1 MKKIFFNLFSIS
13 IIFLLLS
20 LGTWQLVRLQWKQ
33 ELILEI
39 KKSTNQKARVFQSA
53 SNKNF
58 QKVKLEGKL
67 LKQNYF
73 IYRLSEKGKYGFDLL
88 SILQLDS
95 SNLILIKRGWT
106 RKIDDT
112 LKLNNTEETSVF
124 EGVLYPLKEKGLFT
138 PDNSPKENFLYYF
151 DKKKLEHE
159 LNNKFYPYILVQ
171 DQKDLKF
178 SNLENKQ
185 IVTISNNH
193 LQYAVTWFV
202 LAIGIIIAFWFYKR
216 K

>member
-1 MKKIFFNLFSIS
+1 MKKLFFNLFSIL

-20 LGTWQLVRLQWKQ
+20 LGAWQLVRLQWKQ
-33 ELILEI
+33 DLIFEI
-39 KKSTNQKARVFQSA
+39 KNSANKKAKAFQSR
-53 SNKNF
+53 NHKNF
-58 QKVKLEGKL
+58 QKVKLKGKL
-67 LKQNYF
+67 LKKNYF

-88 SILQLDS
+88 SVLQLDS

-106 RKIDDT
+106 RKIDNSM
-112 LKLNNTEETSVF
+112 KLNNIEETLMF

-138 PDNSPKENFLYYF
+138 PDNNSKENFLYYF
-151 DKKKLEHE
+151 DKQKFEQE

-171 DQKDLKF
+171 DKKDLKF

-185 IVTISNNH
+185 IVKISNNH

-202 LAIGIIIAFWFYKR
+202 LAIGIIITFWFYKR

>member
-1 MKKIFFNLFSIS
+1 MKKIFFNLFSIL
-13 IIFLLLS
+13 IIFLLFS
-20 LGTWQLVRLQWKQ
+20 LGAWQLARLKWKQ

-39 KKSTNQKARVFQSA
+39 QNSTNQQAKIFQANSH
-53 SNKNF
+53 KNF

-67 LKQNYF
+67 LKKNYF

-88 SILQLDS
+88 SALQIDP
-95 SNLILIKRGWT
+95 SNTLLIKRGWT
-106 RKIDDT
+106 NKIDNKM
-112 LKLNNTEETSVF
+112 KLNNTQETFVF
-124 EGVLYPLKEKGLFT
+124 EGVLYPLKNKGLFT

-151 DKKKLEHE
+151 DKQKFERE
-159 LNNKFYPYILVQ
+159 LNSKFYSYILVQ
-171 DQKDLKF
+171 DEKDQTYL
-178 SNLENKQ
+178 NLENKQ

-202 LAIGIIIAFWFYKR
+202 LGIGIIIAFWFYKR

>member
-1 MKKIFFNLFSIS
+1 LKKLFFNLFSIL

-95 SNLILIKRGWT
+95 SNLVLIKRGWT
-106 RKIDDT
+106 RKIDNT
-112 LKLNNTEETSVF
+112 MKLNNTEERSVF

-138 PDNSPKENFLYYF
+138 PNNSPKENFLYYF
-151 DKKKLEHE
+151 DKQKLEHE

-171 DQKDLKF
+171 DKKDLKF

>member
-1 MKKIFFNLFSIS
+1 MKKLFFNLFSIS

-39 KKSTNQKARVFQSA
+39 KKSANQKARAFQSA
-53 SNKNF
+53 GHKNF

-112 LKLNNTEETSVF
+112 MKLNNTEETFVF

-138 PDNSPKENFLYYF
+138 PDNSSKENFLYYF
-151 DKKKLEHE
+151 DKQKFEQE
-159 LNNKFYPYILVQ
+159 LNNKFYPYILAQ
-171 DQKDLKF
+171 DKKDLKF

-185 IVTISNNH
+185 IVKISNNH

>member
-1 MKKIFFNLFSIS
+1 LKKIFFNIFSIL

-106 RKIDDT
+106 RKIDNT
-112 LKLNNTEETSVF
+112 MKLNNTEERSVL

-151 DKKKLEHE
+151 DKQKLEHE

-171 DQKDLKF
+171 DKKDLKF

>member
-1 MKKIFFNLFSIS
+1 LKKIFFNIFSIL

-106 RKIDDT
+106 RKIDNT
-112 LKLNNTEETSVF
+112 MKLNNTEERSVF
-124 EGVLYPLKEKGLFT
+124 EGVLYPLKAKGLFT

-151 DKKKLEHE
+151 DKQKLEHE

-171 DQKDLKF
+171 DKKDLKF

>member
-1 MKKIFFNLFSIS
+1 MKKIFFNIFSIL

-106 RKIDDT
+106 RKIDNT
-112 LKLNNTEETSVF
+112 MKLNNTEERSVF

-151 DKKKLEHE
+151 DKQKFEYE

-171 DQKDLKF
+171 DKKDLKF

>member
-1 MKKIFFNLFSIS
+1 MKKIFFNLFSIL

-33 ELILEI
+33 ELIFEI
-39 KKSTNQKARVFQSA
+39 ENSANKKARVFQSR
-53 SNKNF
+53 NHKNF
-58 QKVKLEGKL
+58 QKVRLEGKL
-67 LKQNYF
+67 LKKNYF

-88 SILQLDS
+88 SILQIDS
-95 SNLILIKRGWT
+95 SNVILVKRGWA
-106 RKIDDT
+106 RKIDNSM
-112 LKLNNTEETSVF
+112 KLNNTEETFMF

-138 PDNSPKENFLYYF
+138 PDNSSKENFLYYF
-151 DKKKLEHE
+151 DKQKFEQE

-171 DQKDLKF
+171 DKKDLKF
-178 SNLENKQ
+178 SSLENKQ
-185 IVTISNNH
+185 IVKISNNH

>member
-1 MKKIFFNLFSIS
+1 MKKLFFNLFSIL

-20 LGTWQLVRLQWKQ
+20 LGTWQLIRLQWKQ
-33 ELILEI
+33 ELIFEI
-39 KKSTNQKARVFQSA
+39 ENSANKKARVFQSR
-53 SNKNF
+53 NHKNF

-138 PDNSPKENFLYYF
+138 PDNLSLI
-151 DKKKLEHE
+151 H
-159 LNNKFYPYILVQ
+159 I
-171 DQKDLKF
+171 
-178 SNLENKQ
+178 
-185 IVTISNNH
+185 
-193 LQYAVTWFV
+193 
-202 LAIGIIIAFWFYKR
+202 
-216 K
+216 

>member
-1 MKKIFFNLFSIS
+1 MKKIFFNIFSIL

-106 RKIDDT
+106 RKIDNT
-112 LKLNNTEETSVF
+112 MKLNNTEERSVF

-138 PDNSPKENFLYYF
+138 PNNSPKENFLYYF
-151 DKKKLEHE
+151 DKQKLEHE

-171 DQKDLKF
+171 DKKDLKF

>member
-20 LGTWQLVRLQWKQ
+20 LGTWQLIRLQWKQ

-95 SNLILIKRGWT
+95 SHLILIKRGWT

-159 LNNKFYPYILVQ
+159 LNDKFYPYILVQ

>member
-20 LGTWQLVRLQWKQ
+20 LGTWQLIRLQWKQ
-33 ELILEI
+33 ELIFEI
-39 KKSTNQKARVFQSA
+39 ENSANKKARVFQSR
-53 SNKNF
+53 NHKNF

-73 IYRLSEKGKYGFDLL
+73 IYRLSEIGKYGFDLL

>member
-1 MKKIFFNLFSIS
+1 M
-13 IIFLLLS
+13 
-20 LGTWQLVRLQWKQ
+20 QWKQ
-33 ELILEI
+33 EFIFEI
-39 KKSTNQKARVFQSA
+39 KKSANEKARVFQSR
-53 SNKNF
+53 NHKNF

>member
-1 MKKIFFNLFSIS
+1 LKKIFFNIFSIL

-106 RKIDDT
+106 RKIDNT
-112 LKLNNTEETSVF
+112 MKLNNTEERSVF

-151 DKKKLEHE
+151 DKQKLEHE

-171 DQKDLKF
+171 DKKDLKF
-178 SNLENKQ
+178 LNLENKQ

>member
-1 MKKIFFNLFSIS
+1 LKKIFFNIFSTL
-13 IIFLLLS
+13 IIFLLFG

-39 KKSTNQKARVFQSA
+39 KNSSKQEAQIFQTNNHK
-53 SNKNF
+53 KF
-58 QKVKLEGKL
+58 QKVKLQGKL
-67 LKQNYF
+67 LKNNYF

-88 SILQLDS
+88 SIFQVDS
-95 SNLILIKRGWT
+95 ANVLLVKRGWT
-106 RKIDDT
+106 KKIDNSIN
-112 LKLNNTEETSVF
+112 LNNTEDIFEF
-124 EGVLYPLKEKGLFT
+124 EGVLYPLKAKGIFT
-138 PDNSPKENFLYYF
+138 PNNNPKENFLYYF
-151 DKKKLEHE
+151 DKQAFEKE

-171 DQKDLKF
+171 SKKDLKF
-178 SNLENKQ
+178 PNLESKQ
-185 IVTISNNH
+185 GITISNNH

>member
-1 MKKIFFNLFSIS
+1 MKKIFFNIFSIL

-53 SNKNF
+53 SHKNF

-124 EGVLYPLKEKGLFT
+124 EGVLYPLKAKGLFT

>member
-1 MKKIFFNLFSIS
+1 MKKFFFNLFSIS

-20 LGTWQLVRLQWKQ
+20 LGTWQLIRLQWKQ
-33 ELILEI
+33 ELIFEI
-39 KKSTNQKARVFQSA
+39 ENSANKKARVFQSP
-53 SNKNF
+53 NHKNF

-159 LNNKFYPYILVQ
+159 QNNKFYPYILVQ

>member
-1 MKKIFFNLFSIS
+1 MKKIFFNIFSIL

-106 RKIDDT
+106 RKIDNT
-112 LKLNNTEETSVF
+112 MKLNNTEERSVF
-124 EGVLYPLKEKGLFT
+124 EGVLYPLKAKGLFT

-151 DKKKLEHE
+151 DKQKLEHE

-171 DQKDLKF
+171 DKKDLKF

>member
-1 MKKIFFNLFSIS
+1 MKLKNLLIKKLEFFNH
-13 IIFLLLS
+13 
-20 LGTWQLVRLQWKQ
+20 
-33 ELILEI
+33 
-39 KKSTNQKARVFQSA
+39 A

-58 QKVKLEGKL
+58 QKVKHKGKL

-106 RKIDDT
+106 RKIDNT
-112 LKLNNTEETSVF
+112 MKLNNTEERSVF

-151 DKKKLEHE
+151 DKQKFEQE
-159 LNNKFYPYILVQ
+159 LNNDFYPYILVQ
-171 DQKDLKF
+171 DKKDLKF